1 MSIFSNLPE
10 WNEIGTEPNQTK
22 KDAGWQAGEKPPAD
36 WFNWL
41 FNRTYESLIEVD
53 SNANTLDDRVTI
65 AEGDI
70 AIAENELNV
79 IDSNG
84 DGKVDNADNA
94 DNATNVTSTYKDN
107 DIDTNADGKV
117 DNADNAD
124 YAVNADNALNAEFAE
139 SADKLSGNTLTQIQD
154 MFYPVG
160 SIYTN
165 AAVSTNPGTL
175 LGFGTWVKF
184 GEGKVLVGQDG
195 TDGDFNALG
204 ETGGS
209 KTHTLTENEMPSH
222 THGYT
227 DRYVGYEA
235 EYAVSGDSKNITSTE
250 DVTDPT
256 GGDAAHNNVQPYI
269 TVKMWKRTE

>member
-1 MSIFSNLPE
+1 MAYTPINWDELTPINIANL
-10 WNEIGTEPNQTK
+10 NK
-22 KDAGWQAGEKPPAD
+22 M
-36 WFNWL
+36 
-41 FNRTYESLIEVD
+41 
-53 SNANTLDDRVTI
+53 
-65 AEGDI
+65 DI
-70 AIAENELNV
+70 AIDSKESRVTTAESELDD

-84 DGKVDNADNA
+84 DGRVN
-94 DNATNVTSTYKDN
+94 S
-107 DIDTNADGKV
+107 
-117 DNADNAD
+117 AD
-124 YAVNADNALNAEFAE
+124 YAVN
-139 SADKLSGNTLTQIQD
+139 ADKLSGNTLTQIQD

-227 DRYVGYEA
+227 DRYVNREK
-235 EYAVSGDSKNITSTE
+235 EYARSGEDKNITSTE

-269 TVKMWKRTE
+269 VVYMWKRTA

>member
-1 MSIFSNLPE
+1 MAYTPINWDELTPINLA
-10 WNEIGTEPNQTK
+10 NLNKMDGEI
-22 KDAGWQAGEKPPAD
+22 
-36 WFNWL
+36 
-41 FNRTYESLIEVD
+41 D
-53 SNANTLDDRVTI
+53 SNESRVTTAESELDD
-65 AEGDI
+65 
-70 AIAENELNV
+70 

-84 DGKVDNADNA
+84 DGRVNSADYAVNAL
-94 DNATNVTSTYKDN
+94 
-107 DIDTNADGKV
+107 
-117 DNADNAD
+117 NAD
-124 YAVNADNALNAEFAE
+124 YAVNADNALNAVFAE
-139 SADKLSGNTLTQIQD
+139 FADKLSGNTLTQIQD

-227 DRYVGYEA
+227 DRYVNYEA
-235 EYAVSGDSKNITSTE
+235 EYAISGDSKKIVDIE